1 MIHHLLNKKPKNNQT
16 LYELLKTHQKET
28 SFIDQIMKKPE
39 TINIIIEILEKPE
52 RKMQDIFILKEYL
65 KRLKKF
71 MEILNVENSNCSV
84 ESLLSKVS
92 NDMQLEK
99 FEKNSFLMRIGEKGN
114 NFYFTLSGKISILA
128 PKDYI
133 VYWDTNEYI

>member
-1 MIHHLLNKKPKNNQT
+1 MIHKILNKKPKNIQT

-28 SFIDQIMKKPE
+28 AFIDQIMKKPE
-39 TINIIIEILEKPE
+39 TTNIIIEILERQD

-71 MEILNVENSNCSV
+71 MEILNIENSNCSI

-99 FEKNSFLMRIGEKGN
+99 FEKKFIFNENWRKG
-114 NFYFTLSGKISILA
+114 K
-128 PKDYI
+128 
-133 VYWDTNEYI
+133 